1 MSEKADIQ
9 KPKGR
14 SHKSKEEL
22 LRSNQEY
29 LNALENQ
36 IADLKSNTK
45 DWAKKGLIIGGVLL
59 ATYKIA
65 QLLFFEDDESTTD
78 EKLKP
83 INTVYHKKESAVFN
97 AVKSSVSLFLVG
109 LAKQKLKDFLN
120 NLNSDNE

>member
-9 KPKGR
+9 KPKEGNN
-14 SHKSKEEL
+14 KSKEEL

-45 DWAKKGLIIGGVLL
+45 DWAKKGLIIGGSLL

-65 QLLFFEDDESTTD
+65 QFLFFDNDESTVK
-78 EKLKP
+78 EEQKP
-83 INTVYHKKESAVFN
+83 VNTIYHKKESVIFN

>member
-1 MSEKADIQ
+1 MSEKTDIQ
-9 KPKGR
+9 KPKR
-14 SHKSKEEL
+14 VTSKSKEEL

-29 LNALENQ
+29 LSALENQ

-65 QLLFFEDDESTTD
+65 QLLFFEDDESTID
-78 EKLKP
+78 EKP
-83 INTVYHKKESAVFN
+83 EPVSPVYHKKESAVFN
-97 AVKSSVSLFLVG
+97 AVKSSVSLFFVG
-109 LAKQKLKDFLN
+109 LAKEKLKDFLK